1 MPMMQVK
8 VSVRMLPQLPPPHP
22 TLISFSPGLFL
33 ELQKIFDQL
42 SLALI
47 RLFQKIMHF
56 QSKANVSS
64 NLLLVSFDFAIL
76 CLCVSWAPFNGSTI
90 MKLQIASYL
99 YI

>member
-1 MPMMQVK
+1 MSVK
-8 VSVRMLPQLPPPHP
+8 MLSQLPPPHP
-22 TLISFSPGLFL
+22 ALISFSPGLFL
-33 ELQKIFDQL
+33 ELQEILYQL
-42 SLALI
+42 SFALI

-56 QSKANVSS
+56 EIKKKFSS